1 MTELVKVN
9 NQELEV
15 IEWNNERVITTA
27 QLASIYETSYDNV
40 KRNFNRNKERF
51 VEGKHFYRLEGL
63 ELQEFKN
70 RVTDSPLVA
79 KNTAQLYLWTKRGA
93 SRHCKI
99 LDTEKAW
106 EQFDY
111 LEEAYFNPNIL
122 DGISEELRAT
132 IAVDKRVTKIEHKI
146 DVVNDDLQDFKQNL
160 PLLPAEA
167 ELITYTVNVRAV
179 KALGGKESN
188 AYKDKSLRGKVY
200 SDIHRE
206 LKRQFGV
213 TKYKY
218 IKSCNC
224 DLAVS
229 IIENYELPIVLQEQI
244 RECNAQINMD
254 TEVA

>member
-1 MTELVKVN
+1 MNELVKVN

-27 QLASIYETSYDNV
+27 QLADVYGTDIKVVSN
-40 KRNFNRNKERF
+40 NFNRNKDRF
-51 VEGKHFYRLEGL
+51 DKEKHYYLLSGD
-63 ELQEFKN
+63 ELKNFKTVHQN
-70 RVTDSPLVA
+70 DEWLKHSS
-79 KNTAQLYLWTKRGA
+79 QLYLWTKRGA
-93 SRHCKI
+93 SRHCKM
-99 LDTEKAW
+99 LGTEKAW

-122 DGISEELRAT
+122 DGISEELRAA
-132 IAVDKRVTKIEHKI
+132 IAVDKRVTKIERKI

-229 IIENYELPIVLQEQI
+229 IIESYELPIVLQEQI
-244 RECNAQINMD
+244 RECNAQINID